1 MGDTGKATTDSM
13 TSPSRATGADAIRP
27 GQAFPTARIA
37 VSPERQRMMHAC
49 CGIPPERWGDRVDPG
64 LLAHEPF
71 RLMGRRVSTCR
82 PGWGYVGMGHRIR
95 MRAPVRLGEPL
106 EMSGTVTGVEP
117 IARGTILRAS
127 FAFAPPGGACRLLI
141 EPEALM
147 LDPARTARPE
157 GGRAPADDAAGFE
170 PVAMKV
176 MTPEAVRGY
185 CVDNENHAHTDPDH
199 ARRLGFRAPIAAGNQ
214 LVNFHLDALAL
225 LLGRPPEALDVEIRF
240 RRPVFW
246 DETLTVE
253 ARRDEDGLPSA
264 LRLCN
269 GAGKVASTCA
279 VRALR

>member
-1 MGDTGKATTDSM
+1 
-13 TSPSRATGADAIRP
+13 
-27 GQAFPTARIA
+27 
-37 VSPERQRMMHAC
+37 MHAC
-49 CGIPPERWGDRVDPG
+49 CDIPNGRWGDRVDPG

-71 RLMGRRVSTCR
+71 RLMGRRASAQH

-95 MRAPVRLGEPL
+95 MLAPVRLGDPL
-106 EMSGTVTGVEP
+106 EMTGTVTAVEP
-117 IARGTILRAS
+117 AARGTVLRAA
-127 FAFAPPGGACRLLI
+127 FAFAVPDGACRLVI

-147 LDPARTARPE
+147 LDPARAGERSE
-157 GGRAPADDAAGFE
+157 SGRAPAEESAGFA
-170 PVAMKV
+170 PVATKV
-176 MTPEAVRGY
+176 LTPDAVRGY
-185 CVDNENHAHTDPDH
+185 CADNDNRAHTDPEH
-199 ARRLGFRAPIAAGNQ
+199 ARSLGFRAPIAAGNQ